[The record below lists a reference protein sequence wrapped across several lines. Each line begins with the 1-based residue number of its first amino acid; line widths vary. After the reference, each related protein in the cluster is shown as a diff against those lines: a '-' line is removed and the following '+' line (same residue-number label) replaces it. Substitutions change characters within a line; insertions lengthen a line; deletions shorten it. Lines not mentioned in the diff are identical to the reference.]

1 MRRER
6 RRGRLAVV
14 ALVAMTS
21 GGCTALDNLL
31 ASVPIFAFLREAPFF
46 DPYEAPRPAPLNAV
60 PFASP
65 GGPPEPAVQP
75 TQVSLQAFAA
85 SRYGENPLQPGEAVD
100 LGQVM
105 YDRYCFVCHGA
116 QGEGNGPVVGAG
128 KLNPAPAIRTGPAVG
143 YPDGYI
149 YALIKAGR
157 TLMPAY
163 GGRTTPHERWAIVNY
178 VRQLQAA
185 AGVAPGAPP
194 AAPGAAADTTAPR

>member
-1 MRRER
+1 LRRER
-6 RRGRLAVV
+6 RFPALAVV
-14 ALVAMTS
+14 ALAAFAS

-46 DPYEAPRPAPLNAV
+46 DPYEAPRQPPPNAV

-75 TQVSLQAFAA
+75 TQVSLLAFAA
-85 SRYGENPLQPGEAVD
+85 SRYGQNPLQPGEAVA

-116 QGEGNGPVVGAG
+116 QGEGNGPVTGAG

-178 VRQLQAA
+178 LRQLQASAGA
-185 AGVAPGAPP
+185 AP
-194 AAPGAAADTTAPR
+194 AAPGGAAAADTTGQR